1 MVKYGCDLFKKVARD
16 TSLDINVR
24 KKSRRLL
31 AILGVNGEL
40 HILFALFF
48 LSLYSVLC
56 ITCYKF
62 VLIRFFRHTQSKNE
76 RRQDINN
83 SMFYHSYIR

>member
-1 MVKYGCDLFKKVARD
+1 MPSSRLTFKIDTVRLGIMVKYGCDLFKKVARD

-48 LSLYSVLC
+48 ISLYSVLC
-56 ITCYKF
+56 LTCY
-62 VLIRFFRHTQSKNE
+62 
-76 RRQDINN
+76 
-83 SMFYHSYIR
+83 